1 MFRVSG
7 NQITMTAG
15 DTGIM
20 AIVPKAG
27 SYIPTPEDR
36 AIFTVREQPGRRALI
51 EKIIVPEESGEVI
64 VPLDSAETAKWRPRE
79 YAWDVRY
86 ALGVTT
92 DAEGNMT
99 DWQEAVTPMEIGLL
113 TILPAIGGL

>member
-1 MFRVSG
+1 MFRVNG

-15 DTGIM
+15 DTGII
-20 AIVPKAG
+20 AIVPKEG

-36 AIFTVREQPGRRALI
+36 AIFTVRERPGRRALI
-51 EKIIVPEESGEVI
+51 EKIIVPEENGEVI
-64 VPLDSAETAKWRPRE
+64 VLLDSAETAKWRPRE

-92 DAEGNMT
+92 NTEGSIT
-99 DWQEAVTPMEIGLL
+99 DWQEMITPMEIGTI
-113 TILPAIGGL
+113 TILPAIGGV

>member
-1 MFRVSG
+1 MFRVNG
-7 NQITMTAG
+7 TQITMTAG
-15 DTGIM
+15 DTGM
-20 AIVPKAG
+20 LAIVPREG
-27 SYIPTPEDR
+27 SYVPTADDR
-36 AIFTVREQPGRRALI
+36 AIFTVRERPGRRALT
-51 EKIIVPEESGEVI
+51 EKIIAPQADGTVI
-64 VPLDSAETAKWRPRE
+64 VPLGSAETAKLRARE

-99 DWQEAVTPMEIGLL
+99 DWQEMVTPMEIGLL